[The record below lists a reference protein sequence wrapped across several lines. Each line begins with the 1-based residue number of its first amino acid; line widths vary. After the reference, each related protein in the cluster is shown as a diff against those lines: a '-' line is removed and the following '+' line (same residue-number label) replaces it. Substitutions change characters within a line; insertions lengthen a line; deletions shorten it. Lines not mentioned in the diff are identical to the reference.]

1 MPTKNLIV
9 FRTDSRGAK
18 GLNSV
23 ERCIHLADAHR
34 KRSGSIHFAISE
46 NNSDLCAMLESK
58 QMKYSIVSSKIGSME
73 DCEEVLAL
81 TSELRAS
88 ALVIDGAVFQRK
100 YLKTSAKSL
109 FTAVLD
115 DEGERPLPVQLIINS
130 SFSADERFYT
140 CRADSTL
147 LLGPEFQILSPEI
160 TQWTKPIASRAAGTI
175 PRYFISC
182 IDERSTARILDS
194 LPRPMATT
202 VLAVGGSADCQI
214 LSAAV
219 RMACIRGYT
228 VEHMA
233 VNSVSDSILF
243 SDAAI
248 VCPDSPIGLLAYCG
262 ISTLVVASENS
273 RWREVQRI
281 AEEKATLNNTP
292 LDQASDSELSSTIAE
307 FMGEISRGAR
317 FGERLSALVDG
328 HGTVRILDCIE
339 ESIRPRLRLMD
350 AA

>member
-9 FRTDSRGAK
+9 FRIDNRGTMGRHA
-18 GLNSV
+18 V
-23 ERCIHLADAHR
+23 QRCIYLADAHR
-34 KRSGSIHFAISE
+34 KRGGAVHFSLSE
-46 NNSDLCAMLESK
+46 SNSYFQSELESK
-58 QMKYSIVSSKIGSME
+58 QMNSSVVSSAVGSME
-73 DCEEVLAL
+73 DCEELGAL

-88 ALVIDGAVFQRK
+88 AIVIGGAVFHRK
-100 YLKTSAKSL
+100 YLEKCAHRL

-115 DEGERPLPVQLIINS
+115 DEGDRPMPVQLIING

-147 LLGPEFQILSPEI
+147 LLGPKYQILDPEI
-160 TQWTKPIASRAAGTI
+160 TQWTKPIARRAVGTV

-182 IDERSTARILDS
+182 IDEHSTARILDS
-194 LPRPMATT
+194 MPAPSSATILC
-202 VLAVGGSADCQI
+202 VNGPLDCPI

-219 RMACIRGYT
+219 RSACVRGYT
-228 VEHMA
+228 IEYIA
-233 VNSVSDSILF
+233 ASSVSDSILY

-262 ISTLVVASENS
+262 ISTLVIASEND

-281 AEEKATLNNTP
+281 AEEKATIHNTP
-292 LDQASDSELSSTIAE
+292 LDQASEGELSGTLAE
-307 FMGEISRGAR
+307 FMGEINQGAR
-317 FGERLSALVDG
+317 IGERLSALVDG

-339 ESIRPRLRLMD
+339 ESMQPRLRLLD